1 MYSFRE
7 DLVMVLDPLGNT
19 AFHLSNALSNTETA
33 QIPHSDEFF
42 FAWSILKITFR
53 HLRFET
59 D

>member
-1 MYSFRE
+1 
-7 DLVMVLDPLGNT
+7 MVLDPLGNT

-42 FAWSILKITFR
+42 FAWSILKITLR